1 MSIKESLKEFSN
13 NFDYRLIGLIGS
25 ILLIISEFLPWFS
38 GFSCFDIYI
47 LYTIVAVEQSF
58 LYLFP
63 LVSGII
69 CLIGSILIIYN
80 KSYKINSVLIN
91 LIGLGFL
98 ILFLFEL
105 IPGELF
111 YLQRAGL
118 GFYFCIA
125 GFLIS
130 IIGVVLI
137 LQSKEQ

>member
-1 MSIKESLKEFSN
+1 MSLKEKVRDLSRILN
-13 NFDYRLIGLIGS
+13 YRLIGLIGS
-25 ILLIISEFLPWFS
+25 ILLIASEFLPWFS

-47 LYTIVAVEQSF
+47 IYTIVAVEKSF

-69 CLIGSILIIYN
+69 CLIGSILIIYD

-98 ILFLFEL
+98 ILFLFE
-105 IPGELF
+105 IVPGELF
-111 YLQRAGL
+111 YLQNAGI

-125 GFLIS
+125 GFLIT
-130 IIGVVLI
+130 IISVIII
-137 LQSKEQ
+137 LLENE

>member
-13 NFDYRLIGLIGS
+13 HIDYRLIGLIGS

-38 GFSCFDIYI
+38 GYTCLDIYI
-47 LYTIVAVEQSF
+47 IYTIVAVEKAF

-63 LVSGII
+63 LISGII
-69 CLIGSILIIYN
+69 CLIGSALIIYN
-80 KSYKINSVLIN
+80 ENYKINSVLIN

-98 ILFLFEL
+98 FLFLFEV
-105 IPGELF
+105 IPSELF
-111 YLQRAGL
+111 YLPGAGI

-125 GFLIS
+125 GFLIA

-137 LQSKEQ
+137 LLTIEK